1 MADSRSSSSPDD
13 RTSKGRA
20 KRIPLDYY
28 KKPDLVSNLKTAATA
43 IVGVILLLW
52 VVRSVDFSNL
62 IQGKDPL
69 SSAAKRDSSH
79 GELSFHHA
87 AWDTKCEACHLSFRP
102 IKGGEV
108 ITGLVA
114 RPDLVNKN
122 CETCHAG
129 PPHHQNIKESKRIN
143 ECTACHSEHQGRNFS
158 LVNLKDRSCTQC
170 HGNLAEAMA
179 EPNHKREEADKSIE
193 KFTVDS
199 HPEFRPVREQ
209 EGKVPRDPSHLK
221 FNHAL
226 HMNLGMAAPGGK
238 PFFKYSD
245 ITSHKEQYGH
255 PSKPDE
261 FVQLS
266 CTDCHQ
272 STASL
277 RDGSSTLI
285 DERNFV
291 PVQFNNHCVGCH
303 SLDVP
308 KQPTELIANV
318 AKNWNKTPEE
328 RRATSS
334 YSSAITIPHGE
345 QPSRINELLQSTYFQ
360 ELISHDKTTAA
371 ELSEPLEMPGPQ
383 KEIARKLQATV
394 DSEVNFAEEIL
405 YLGQQT
411 CSKCHSYVS
420 NDGKSRWFE
429 EKQPS
434 PDQQVD
440 FRKAIAA
447 NEFKVEATK
456 VPSNWMPGA
465 VFSHKS
471 HRAVDCKQCHAAA
484 YPSSDNRSVSSKD
497 VMLPGI
503 TNCVPCHAPH
513 QNTVKGPIG
522 GVRHDCVECHRYHD
536 VNFMTDRLPRPSAPD
551 QRRTI
556 EEFLSPASVESSE
569 AGSSTH
575 NENGR

>member
-1 MADSRSSSSPDD
+1 MADSRSSSSSDD

-28 KKPDLVSNLKTAATA
+28 KKPDLVGNLKTAATA

-52 VVRSVDFSNL
+52 IVRSIDFSNL

-69 SSAAKRDSSH
+69 SAAAKRDSSH

-102 IKGGEV
+102 IKGGDV
-108 ITGLVA
+108 ITGLVG
-114 RPDLVNKN
+114 RPDLVNQN
-122 CETCHAG
+122 CQTCHAG
-129 PPHHQNIKESKRIN
+129 PPHHQNIKETRQIN
-143 ECTACHSEHQGRNFS
+143 ECTACHSEHKGRNFS
-158 LVNLKDRSCTQC
+158 LVDLKDRSCTQC
-170 HGNLAEAMA
+170 HSNLAEAMA
-179 EPNHKREEADKSIE
+179 HPNDKLDDADKNID

-199 HPEFRPVREQ
+199 HPEFRAVREQ
-209 EGKVPRDPSHLK
+209 EGKAPRDPSHLK

-238 PFFKYSD
+238 PFFKYSG
-245 ITSHKEQYGH
+245 ITSNKEQYGH
-255 PSKPDE
+255 TSTPDE

-266 CTDCHQ
+266 CTNCHQ
-272 STASL
+272 STANL
-277 RDGSSTLI
+277 ADGGSALI

-291 PVQFNNHCVGCH
+291 PVQFNNHCIGCH

-308 KQPTELIANV
+308 KQPTELIANA
-318 AKNWNKTPEE
+318 AKNWSKTPEE
-328 RRATSS
+328 ARAASPMPS
-334 YSSAITIPHGE
+334 MIAIPHGE
-345 QPSRINELLQSTYFQ
+345 QPSRLKELLQSTYFK
-360 ELISHDKTTAA
+360 ELLSHDKTTAS

-383 KEIARKLQATV
+383 KEMARKLQATV

-420 NDGKSRWFE
+420 TDGKSRWFE
-429 EKQPS
+429 EKQLTPE
-434 PDQQVD
+434 QQAG
-440 FRKAIAA
+440 FEKAIAT
-447 NEFKVEATK
+447 NEFKVEPTS
-456 VPSNWMPGA
+456 VPSNWMPRA

-471 HRAVDCKQCHAAA
+471 HRAVDCQQCHAAA
-484 YPSSDNRSVSSKD
+484 HPLSDNRSVSSQD

-503 TNCVPCHAPH
+503 SNCVQCHAPH
-513 QNTVKGPIG
+513 QNTPNGPIG

-536 VNFMTDRLPRPSAPD
+536 VNLMIDQSPRPSAPD
-551 QRRTI
+551 QQRSI
-556 EEFLSPASVESSE
+556 EEFLSPASAQSSDT
-569 AGSSTH
+569 GKSNS
-575 NENGR
+575 ENGR